1 MKEDRCCG
9 IPGRLLQYDNPLWEP
24 LLAAVGER
32 LTDSFMWMHE
42 EVLRGGVSLH
52 AYKHT
57 WTRRY
62 LYLTEDGRAFEY
74 TPCGTYVRTRLD
86 WAIEHALCVWWLMS
100 GWEPEDHVAIC
111 EAYLRANDSSAGT
124 IETHGE

>member
-1 MKEDRCCG
+1 MSASSTSRCG
-9 IPGRLLQYDNPLWEP
+9 SRSSPRSAN
-24 LLAAVGER
+24 
-32 LTDSFMWMHE
+32 
-42 EVLRGGVSLH
+42 
-52 AYKHT
+52 
-57 WTRRY
+57 
-62 LYLTEDGRAFEY
+62 

-111 EAYLRANDSSAGT
+111 GAYLRANDSPAGT